1 MVFGNTHTKLP
12 ANWDVYN
19 YFCSLS
25 NPSGVTP
32 TPIYDFAIT
41 KTKIIN
47 VGKLMKKQTRE
58 KRIIIHSG
66 DT

>member
-25 NPSGVTP
+25 NPSGDTP
-32 TPIYDFAIT
+32 RPIYDFAIT
-41 KTKIIN
+41 KTKN
-47 VGKLMKKQTRE
+47 NQCWQAYEKTNKRE
-58 KRIIIHSG
+58 KK
-66 DT
+66 